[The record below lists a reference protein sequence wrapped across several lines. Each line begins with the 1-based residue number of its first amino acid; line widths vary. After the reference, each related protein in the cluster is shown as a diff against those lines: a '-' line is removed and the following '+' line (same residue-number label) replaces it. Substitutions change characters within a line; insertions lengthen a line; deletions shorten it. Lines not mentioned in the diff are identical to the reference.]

1 MTAGWM
7 RRVGDSE
14 HVGHAGMM
22 ELVMLSI
29 TVSIPCMTAAEALVL
44 QLVLLLFLMVLWML
58 ILLMLLVLL
67 LMLLLLL
74 LLVKLLMLLPV
85 LLMPQLIMLVLNAWL
100 LL

>member
-58 ILLMLLVLL
+58 ILLVLVLLLVLL
-67 LMLLLLL
+67 QLLLMHAD
-74 LLVKLLMLLPV
+74 V
-85 LLMPQLIMLVLNAWL
+85 ATG
-100 LL
+100 